1 MANSDVVTI
10 KIGIHELQAPVTD
23 DRGRDIEK
31 YVNGMMNELSA
42 MAFYRNESRD
52 KQDAILAI
60 NLADDYF
67 RLKDEL
73 AKRDEEIEALN
84 NKLGEIKNQY
94 VMRNIS
100 FESTEKKA
108 KELEAKVEDLTRKN
122 IRLEAQLKNQGA
134 I

>member
-1 MANSDVVTI
+1 MVA
-10 KIGIHELQAPVTD
+10 
-23 DRGRDIEK
+23 
-31 YVNGMMNELSA
+31 ELSA
-42 MAFYRNESRD
+42 MSFYRNESRD

-67 RLKDEL
+67 RLQDEL
-73 AKRDEEIEALN
+73 KKRDEEIEALN